1 MRVRK
6 KEYSEVN
13 VFEAGC
19 ERIKYLFNS
28 FDNVVVNFS
37 GGKDSTCILNMTLK
51 IAKELDKKVIV
62 NFYDEEAI
70 HPPTIEYVKRV
81 SEIKEVTLN
90 WYCLEFKHRNAC
102 SIEHPYFYGWDK
114 NETHLWVR
122 EMPDL
127 DCVIS
132 EHPNFK
138 KGQSWQT
145 FSETLANKSD
155 GTTVT
160 LTGVRTQESF
170 RRMKAVST
178 KKNDNYIS
186 RNGHTAIAHPIYDMS
201 SEDVWLCVKKFG
213 WDYNRTYDIM
223 NQTKLFEGYL
233 AQRVCPPFGEESLR
247 GLWMYSQCFPDMWHK
262 MLNRCP
268 GVATAWRYANTD
280 IYGYGNVEKPSSTTY
295 KKWSNIL
302 IDSYETEEVILVKQN
317 INSIIKRHYD
327 KTNDKIPDES
337 PHPLTGTGWKFI
349 CKLIIKGDL
358 RGRTGP
364 TLENNAITEQKKLG
378 INSFD
383 EAVMRFGSEEYKN
396 KRFKNK

>member
-1 MRVRK
+1 
-6 KEYSEVN
+6 
-13 VFEAGC
+13 
-19 ERIKYLFNS
+19 
-28 FDNVVVNFS
+28 
-37 GGKDSTCILNMTLK
+37 
-51 IAKELDKKVIV
+51 
-62 NFYDEEAI
+62 
-70 HPPTIEYVKRV
+70 
-81 SEIKEVTLN
+81 
-90 WYCLEFKHRNAC
+90 
-102 SIEHPYFYGWDK
+102 
-114 NETHLWVR
+114 
-122 EMPDL
+122 
-127 DCVIS
+127 
-132 EHPNFK
+132 
-138 KGQSWQT
+138 
-145 FSETLANKSD
+145 
-155 GTTVT
+155 
-160 LTGVRTQESF
+160 
-170 RRMKAVST
+170 
-178 KKNDNYIS
+178 
-186 RNGHTAIAHPIYDMS
+186 MS

-223 NQTKLFEGYL
+223 NQTKMFEGYL

-247 GLWMYSQCFPDMWHK
+247 GLWMYSQCFPEMWHK
-262 MLNRCP
+262 MLNRCA

-280 IYGYGNVEKPSSTTY
+280 IYGYGNIEKPSSTTY

>member
-13 VFEAGC
+13 VFDAGC
-19 ERIKYLFNS
+19 ERIRYLFNS
-28 FDNVVVNFS
+28 FDNVIVNFS

-51 IAKELDKKVIV
+51 IARELDRKVIV

-70 HPPTIEYVKRV
+70 HPPTIEYVERV
-81 SEIKEVTLN
+81 SKIKEVELN

-102 SIEHPYFYGWDK
+102 SIEQPYFYGWDK

-132 EHPNFK
+132 EHPNFER
-138 KGQSWQT
+138 GQSWQT
-145 FSETLANKSD
+145 FSETIPKKSD

-247 GLWMYSQCFPDMWHK
+247 GLWMYSQCFPEMWHK

-280 IYGYGNVEKPSSTTY
+280 IYGYGNVEKPSDTTY
-295 KKWSNIL
+295 KKWSNVL

-327 KTNDKIPDES
+327 KTNDKIPDED

-383 EAVMRFGSEEYKN
+383 EAVIKFGSEEYKN
-396 KRFKNK
+396 KRFKKK

>member
-6 KEYSEVN
+6 KEYSEIN
-13 VFEAGC
+13 VFDAGI
-19 ERIKYLFNS
+19 ERIRYLFDA

-37 GGKDSTCILNMTLK
+37 GGKDSTCILNMSLLV
-51 IAKELDKKVIV
+51 AKELKRKVTV

-70 HPPTIEYVKRV
+70 HPPTIEYVERV
-81 SEIKEVTLN
+81 SKIKEVNLN

-102 SIEHPYFYGWDK
+102 SIEQPYFYGWDK
-114 NETHLWVR
+114 TESHLWVR
-122 EMPDL
+122 EMPNL

-132 EHPNFK
+132 EHPNFER
-138 KGQSWQT
+138 GQSWQA
-145 FSETLANKSD
+145 FSETLAEKRN

-201 SEDVWLCVKKFG
+201 SEDVWLCVKKFN
-213 WDYNRTYDIM
+213 WDYNKTYDVM
-223 NQTKLFEGYL
+223 NQTKLFNGYL

-262 MLNRCP
+262 MLNRCQ

-280 IYGYGNVEKPSSTTY
+280 IYGYGNVEKPKDITY
-295 KKWSNIL
+295 KKWTNIL
-302 IDSYETEEVILVKQN
+302 IDSYETEEVILVKKN
-317 INSIIKRHYD
+317 INGLIKRHYD
-327 KTNDKIPDES
+327 KTNDKIPDAD

-364 TLENNAITEQKKLG
+364 TLENNAITAQKKLG
-378 INSFD
+378 IHSFD

-396 KRFKNK
+396 KRFKKK